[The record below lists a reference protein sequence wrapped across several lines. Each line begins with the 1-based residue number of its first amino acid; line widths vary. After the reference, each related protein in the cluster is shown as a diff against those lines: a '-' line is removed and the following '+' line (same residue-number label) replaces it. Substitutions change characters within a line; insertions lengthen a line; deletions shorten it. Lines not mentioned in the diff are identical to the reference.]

1 MGYSYLDGPSLLG
14 LPSMV
19 SFPDSNSG
27 SVACYMRG
35 HEVSPRRVWCLF
47 RAMMIAI
54 PDHADHDSGRC
65 RSVFGVSRKGGR
77 VLCEEMKSGTLA
89 GIAKPPALMR
99 EPYEVRYLRRV

>member
-1 MGYSYLDGPSLLG
+1 MGYSYLDVPSLLG

-19 SFPDSNSG
+19 SFPDSNFG

-35 HEVSPRRVWCLF
+35 ASGLAETGVVP
-47 RAMMIAI
+47 I
-54 PDHADHDSGRC
+54 PGDADHDSGRC